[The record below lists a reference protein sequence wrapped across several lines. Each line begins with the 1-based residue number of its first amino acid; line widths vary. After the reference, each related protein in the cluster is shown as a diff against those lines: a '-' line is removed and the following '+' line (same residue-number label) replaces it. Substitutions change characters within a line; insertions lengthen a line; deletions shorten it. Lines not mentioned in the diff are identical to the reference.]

1 MKFLSI
7 FIGSKFLNRTII
19 LTIFSILLIT
29 LADPIYGTT
38 DDKILAGFVD
48 GSYTGDLELRSIFI
62 QPITNVFMLPFY
74 YILPNFG
81 WYFLFQLF
89 FLILG
94 LSLVS
99 DEINAIKPILNNLI
113 FAISIIVLSWFV
125 PQPTFTAASFLI
137 CLIGILLLILIANRV
152 ELDKFRV
159 FAVVILLLYSFA
171 LRTEAFLGTL
181 SLLIVPI
188 CFHYRKILNLILKN
202 LSMIILVS
210 LVFFPSNYML
220 LKVTENSGWQEY
232 DNWNSY
238 RHQLQ
243 NRVSQNFILENIDKI
258 GWSVPEHNLFVDLSY
273 GDASTFNSDWIKP
286 AFDLTR
292 DKTGITGLVN
302 ADFSLTSNKMFK
314 IIVEQQAVT
323 IGVFILLFVL
333 FLVFT
338 TYRSLIALIFSV
350 TSILFYLYFIS
361 STLHTPERIVVPLIF
376 STLFIYIT
384 LIINDKQR
392 DIVDVNK
399 LNLLIFASISL
410 TLISHNGFLDSYINR
425 NTKIE
430 YSENVKRVLD
440 PFSKRYIL
448 IGSVGTEVNHLVNP
462 YYQSES
468 HNEIKSIISGN
479 WETFSPYWYKR
490 NEKLGVVSKN
500 VYQELLS
507 NSKTLWMT
515 KKIPDTSYS
524 IELYLRERQINGF
537 DRTGIT
543 TSLDDL
549 NLYQFAQK

>member
-29 LADPIYGTT
+29 LAHPIYGTT

-48 GSYTGDLELRSIFI
+48 GSYTGDRELRSIFI
-62 QPITNVFMLPFY
+62 QPIANVFMLPFY

-81 WYFLFQLF
+81 WYFLLQLL

-99 DEINAIKPILNNLI
+99 DEINAIKPILNNLF
-113 FAISIIVLSWFV
+113 FAISILILSWFV
-125 PQPTFTAASFLI
+125 PQPTYTAASFLI
-137 CLIGILLLILIANRV
+137 CLIGILLLILVANRV

-159 FAVVILLLYSFA
+159 FAVIILLLYSFA
-171 LRTEAFLGTL
+171 LRTEAFLGTM
-181 SLLIVPI
+181 SLIVVPI
-188 CFHYRKILNLILKN
+188 CFHYGKVLNLILKN
-202 LSMIILVS
+202 LRMIILVS
-210 LVFFPSNYML
+210 LVFFPANYIL
-220 LKVTENSGWQEY
+220 LKVTDNSGWQVY

-243 NRVSQNFILENIDKI
+243 NRISQSFILENKDKI

-302 ADFSLTSNKMFK
+302 ADFNPTSNKLFK
-314 IIVEQQAVT
+314 IIVEQQAIT
-323 IGVFILLFVL
+323 IGVFILLLVL
-333 FLVFT
+333 LLVFT

-376 STLFIYIT
+376 STLFIYIII
-384 LIINDKQR
+384 IINEKQR
-392 DIVDVNK
+392 DLVDSNRHK
-399 LNLLIFASISL
+399 LLIFASILL
-410 TLISHNGFLDSYINR
+410 TFIAHNGFLDSYISR
-425 NTKIE
+425 QAKIE

-440 PFSKRYIL
+440 PFSKRFIL
-448 IGSVGTEVNHLVNP
+448 IGSVGTEVNHLTTP
-462 YYQSES
+462 YYQSRS
-468 HNEIKSIISGN
+468 QNEIKSIIAGN

-490 NEKLGVVSKN
+490 NEKLGVISKN
-500 VYQELLS
+500 IYQELIS
-507 NSKTLWMT
+507 NSKAVWIT
-515 KKIPDTSYS
+515 KRNPDTSYS

-537 DRTGIT
+537 NRTGIT
-543 TSLDDL
+543 TSLYDL
-549 NLYQFAQK
+549 DLYHFAQK

>member
-1 MKFLSI
+1 VKFLSI

-19 LTIFSILLIT
+19 LTIFSIFLIT

-62 QPITNVFMLPFY
+62 QPITNVFLLPFY

-113 FAISIIVLSWFV
+113 FAISILILSWFV

-137 CLIGILLLILIANRV
+137 CLNGILLLILIANRV

-202 LSMIILVS
+202 LRIIILVTI
-210 LVFFPSNYML
+210 VFFPANYML

-338 TYRSLIALIFSV
+338 TYRSLIALFFSV
-350 TSILFYLYFIS
+350 TFILFYLYFIS
-361 STLHTPERIVVPLIF
+361 STLHTPERIVIPLIF
-376 STLFIYIT
+376 STLFIYIIF
-384 LIINDKQR
+384 IINEKQR
-392 DIVDVNK
+392 EIVDVNK
-399 LNLLIFASISL
+399 LNLLIFVSIL
-410 TLISHNGFLDSYINR
+410 VAVISHNGFLDSYINR

-430 YSENVKRVLD
+430 YSENVKRILD

-468 HNEIKSIISGN
+468 QNEIKSIISGN

>member
-19 LTIFSILLIT
+19 LTIFSIFLIT

-62 QPITNVFMLPFY
+62 QPITNIFLLPFY
-74 YILPNFG
+74 YIFPNFG

-113 FAISIIVLSWFV
+113 FAISILILSWFV

-137 CLIGILLLILIANRV
+137 CLNGILLLILIANRV

-202 LSMIILVS
+202 LRMIILVTI
-210 LVFFPSNYML
+210 VFFPANYML

-258 GWSVPEHNLFVDLSY
+258 GWSVPEHNLFVDFSY

-338 TYRSLIALIFSV
+338 TYRSLIALFFSV
-350 TSILFYLYFIS
+350 TFILFYLYFIS
-361 STLHTPERIVVPLIF
+361 STLHTPERIAIPLIF
-376 STLFIYIT
+376 STLFIYIIF
-384 LIINDKQR
+384 IINEKQR
-392 DIVDVNK
+392 EIVDVNK
-399 LNLLIFASISL
+399 LNLLIFVSIL
-410 TLISHNGFLDSYINR
+410 VAVISHNGFLDSYINR

-430 YSENVKRVLD
+430 YSENVKRILD

-468 HNEIKSIISGN
+468 QNEIKSIISGN

>member
-113 FAISIIVLSWFV
+113 FAISILILSWFV

-468 HNEIKSIISGN
+468 QNEIKSIISGN

>member
-113 FAISIIVLSWFV
+113 FAISILILSWFV

-361 STLHTPERIVVPLIF
+361 STLHTPERIVIPLIF
-376 STLFIYIT
+376 STLFIYIIF
-384 LIINDKQR
+384 IINEKQR
-392 DIVDVNK
+392 EIVDVNK
-399 LNLLIFASISL
+399 LNLLIFVSIL
-410 TLISHNGFLDSYINR
+410 VAVISHNGFLDSYINR

-468 HNEIKSIISGN
+468 QNEIKSIISGN

>member
-19 LTIFSILLIT
+19 LTIFSIFLIT

-62 QPITNVFMLPFY
+62 QPITNVFLLPFY

-113 FAISIIVLSWFV
+113 FAISILILSWFV

-137 CLIGILLLILIANRV
+137 CLNGILLLILIANRV

-202 LSMIILVS
+202 LRMIILVAI
-210 LVFFPSNYML
+210 VFFPANYML

-361 STLHTPERIVVPLIF
+361 STLHAPERIVVPLIF
-376 STLFIYIT
+376 STLFIYIIF
-384 LIINDKQR
+384 IINEKQR
-392 DIVDVNK
+392 EIVDVNK
-399 LNLLIFASISL
+399 LNLLIFVSIL
-410 TLISHNGFLDSYINR
+410 VAVISHNGFLDSYINR

-430 YSENVKRVLD
+430 YSENVKRILD

-468 HNEIKSIISGN
+468 QNEIKSIISGN

>member
-89 FLILG
+89 SLILG

-152 ELDKFRV
+152 ELDRFRV

-202 LSMIILVS
+202 LRMIILITI
-210 LVFFPSNYML
+210 VFFPANYML

-302 ADFSLTSNKMFK
+302 ANFSLTSNKMFK

-338 TYRSLIALIFSV
+338 TYRSLIALFFSV
-350 TSILFYLYFIS
+350 TFILFYLYFIS
-361 STLHTPERIVVPLIF
+361 STLHTPERIVIPLIF
-376 STLFIYIT
+376 SSLFIYIIF
-384 LIINDKQR
+384 IINEKQR
-392 DIVDVNK
+392 EIVDVNK
-399 LNLLIFASISL
+399 LNLLIFVSIL
-410 TLISHNGFLDSYINR
+410 VAVISHNGFLDSYINR

-430 YSENVKRVLD
+430 YSENVKRFLD

>member
-7 FIGSKFLNRTII
+7 FFGSKFLYRTII

-48 GSYTGDLELRSIFI
+48 GSYTGDHELRSIFI

-113 FAISIIVLSWFV
+113 FAISILILSWFV
-125 PQPTFTAASFLI
+125 PQPTYTAASFLI

-338 TYRSLIALIFSV
+338 TYRSLIALFFSV

-361 STLHTPERIVVPLIF
+361 STLHTPERIVIPLIF
-376 STLFIYIT
+376 STLFIYIIF
-384 LIINDKQR
+384 IINEKQR
-392 DIVDVNK
+392 EIVDVNK
-399 LNLLIFASISL
+399 LNLLIFVSIL
-410 TLISHNGFLDSYINR
+410 VAVISHNGFLDSYINR

-468 HNEIKSIISGN
+468 QNEIKSIISGN

>member
-1 MKFLSI
+1 VKFLSI

-29 LADPIYGTT
+29 FADPIYGTT

-99 DEINAIKPILNNLI
+99 DEINVIKPILNNLI
-113 FAISIIVLSWFV
+113 FAISILILSWFV
-125 PQPTFTAASFLI
+125 PHPTFTAASFLI

-188 CFHYRKILNLILKN
+188 CFHYRKILDLILKN
-202 LSMIILVS
+202 LRMIILITI
-210 LVFFPSNYML
+210 VFFPANYML

-361 STLHTPERIVVPLIF
+361 STLHTPERIVIPLIF
-376 STLFIYIT
+376 SSLFIYIIF
-384 LIINDKQR
+384 IINEKQR
-392 DIVDVNK
+392 EIVDVNK
-399 LNLLIFASISL
+399 LNLLIFVSIL
-410 TLISHNGFLDSYINR
+410 VAVISHNGFLDSYINR

-430 YSENVKRVLD
+430 YSENVKRVLE

-448 IGSVGTEVNHLVNP
+448 FGSVGTEVNHLVNP
-462 YYQSES
+462 YYQSKS
-468 HNEIKSIISGN
+468 QNEINSIIAGN

-524 IELYLRERQINGF
+524 IELYLRERQINRF
-537 DRTGIT
+537 KRTGIT
-543 TSLDDL
+543 TSLDGL
-549 NLYQFAQK
+549 NLYYFANK

>member
-19 LTIFSILLIT
+19 LTIFSIFLIT

-137 CLIGILLLILIANRV
+137 CLNGILLLILIANRV

-202 LSMIILVS
+202 LRMIILVTI
-210 LVFFPSNYML
+210 VFFPANYML

-292 DKTGITGLVN
+292 DKTGIIGLVN

-338 TYRSLIALIFSV
+338 TYRSLIALFFSV
-350 TSILFYLYFIS
+350 TFILFYLYFIS
-361 STLHTPERIVVPLIF
+361 STLHTPERIVIPLIF
-376 STLFIYIT
+376 STLFIYIIF
-384 LIINDKQR
+384 IINEKQR
-392 DIVDVNK
+392 EIVDVNK
-399 LNLLIFASISL
+399 LNLLIFVSIL
-410 TLISHNGFLDSYINR
+410 VAVISHNGFLDSYINR

-430 YSENVKRVLD
+430 YSENVKRILD

-468 HNEIKSIISGN
+468 QNEIKSIISGN

-507 NSKTLWMT
+507 NSKTLWIT

>member
-19 LTIFSILLIT
+19 LTIFSIFLIT

-62 QPITNVFMLPFY
+62 QPITNVFLLPFY

-113 FAISIIVLSWFV
+113 FAISILILSWFV

-137 CLIGILLLILIANRV
+137 CLNGILLLILIANRV

-202 LSMIILVS
+202 LRIIILVTI
-210 LVFFPSNYML
+210 VFFPANYML

-338 TYRSLIALIFSV
+338 TYRSLIALFFSV
-350 TSILFYLYFIS
+350 TFILFYLYFIS
-361 STLHTPERIVVPLIF
+361 STLHTPERIVIPLIF
-376 STLFIYIT
+376 STLFIYIIF
-384 LIINDKQR
+384 IINEKQR
-392 DIVDVNK
+392 EIVDVNK
-399 LNLLIFASISL
+399 LNLLIFVSIL
-410 TLISHNGFLDSYINR
+410 VAVISHNGFLDSYINR

-430 YSENVKRVLD
+430 YSENVKRILD

-468 HNEIKSIISGN
+468 QNEIKSIISGN

>member
-7 FIGSKFLNRTII
+7 FIGSKFLNRTIV

-137 CLIGILLLILIANRV
+137 CLIGILLLILIAYRV

-159 FAVVILLLYSFA
+159 FAVVVFLLYSFA

-188 CFHYRKILNLILKN
+188 CFHYRKMLKLILKN

-210 LVFFPSNYML
+210 LVFFPANYML
-220 LKVTENSGWQEY
+220 LKITNNSGWQVY
-232 DNWNSY
+232 DNWNSH

-243 NRVSQNFILENIDKI
+243 NRISQNFILENIDKI

-273 GDASTFNSDWIKP
+273 GDVSTFNSDWIKP

-292 DKTGITGLVN
+292 DKTGITGMVN
-302 ADFSLTSNKMFK
+302 ADFSPTANKLIK
-314 IIVEQQAVT
+314 IIVEQQALS
-323 IGVFILLFVL
+323 IGVFTLLLVL
-333 FLVFT
+333 LLVFT

-350 TSILFYLYFIS
+350 TSVLLCLYFIS
-361 STLHTPERIVVPLIF
+361 STLHAPERIVVPLIF

-384 LIINDKQR
+384 LIINDRQR
-392 DIVDVNK
+392 EIVDTNK
-399 LNLLIFASISL
+399 QNLLISASIL
-410 TLISHNGFLDSYINR
+410 LALVSHNGFLDSYKSR
-425 NTKIE
+425 HAKIE

-448 IGSVGTEVNHLVNP
+448 IGSVGTEVNHLTNP
-462 YYQSES
+462 YYQSVS
-468 HNEIKSIISGN
+468 QNEIKSIIAGN
-479 WETFSPYWYKR
+479 WETFSPYWFKR

-500 VYQELLS
+500 IYQELIS
-507 NSKTLWMT
+507 NSKAVWIT

-537 DRTGIT
+537 NRTGIT
-543 TSLDDL
+543 TSLYDL
-549 NLYQFAQK
+549 NLYHFTQK

>member
-1 MKFLSI
+1 VKFLSI

-159 FAVVILLLYSFA
+159 FAVVVFLLYSFA

-188 CFHYRKILNLILKN
+188 CFHYRKILKLILKN

-210 LVFFPSNYML
+210 LVFFPANYML
-220 LKVTENSGWQEY
+220 LKITNNSGWQVY
-232 DNWNSY
+232 DNWNSH

-243 NRVSQNFILENIDKI
+243 NRISQNFILENIDKI

-273 GDASTFNSDWIKP
+273 GDVSTFNSDWIKP

-292 DKTGITGLVN
+292 DKTGITGMVN
-302 ADFSLTSNKMFK
+302 ADFSPTANKLIK
-314 IIVEQQAVT
+314 IIVEQQAFS
-323 IGVFILLFVL
+323 IGVFILLLVL
-333 FLVFT
+333 LLVFI

-350 TSILFYLYFIS
+350 TSVLLCVYFIS
-361 STLHTPERIVVPLIF
+361 STLHAPERIVVPLIF

-392 DIVDVNK
+392 EIVDTNK
-399 LNLLIFASISL
+399 QNLLIGASIL
-410 TLISHNGFLDSYINR
+410 LALVSHNGFLDSYKSR
-425 NTKIE
+425 HAKIE

-448 IGSVGTEVNHLVNP
+448 IGSVGTEVNHLTNP
-462 YYQSES
+462 YYQSVS
-468 HNEIKSIISGN
+468 QNEIKSIIAGN

-500 VYQELLS
+500 IYQELIS
-507 NSKTLWMT
+507 NSKAVWIT

-537 DRTGIT
+537 NRTGIT
-543 TSLDDL
+543 TSLYDL
-549 NLYQFAQK
+549 NLYHFTQK

>member
-202 LSMIILVS
+202 LRMIILVTI
-210 LVFFPSNYML
+210 VFFPANYML

-361 STLHTPERIVVPLIF
+361 STLHTPERIVIPLIF
-376 STLFIYIT
+376 STLFIYIIF
-384 LIINDKQR
+384 IINEKQR
-392 DIVDVNK
+392 EIVDVNK
-399 LNLLIFASISL
+399 LNLLIFVSIL
-410 TLISHNGFLDSYINR
+410 VAVISHNGFLDSYINR

-468 HNEIKSIISGN
+468 QNEIKSIISGN

-507 NSKTLWMT
+507 NSKTLWIT

>member
-81 WYFLFQLF
+81 WYFLFQSL
-89 FLILG
+89 FLIIG

-99 DEINAIKPILNNLI
+99 NEINAIKPILNNLI
-113 FAISIIVLSWFV
+113 FAISILILSWFV

-159 FAVVILLLYSFA
+159 FAVVVLLLYSFA

-361 STLHTPERIVVPLIF
+361 STLHTPERIVIPLIF
-376 STLFIYIT
+376 SSLFIYIIF
-384 LIINDKQR
+384 IINEKQR
-392 DIVDVNK
+392 EIVDVNK
-399 LNLLIFASISL
+399 LNLLIFVSIL
-410 TLISHNGFLDSYINR
+410 VAVISHNGFLDSYINR

-440 PFSKRYIL
+440 PFSKRYIF

-468 HNEIKSIISGN
+468 QNEIKSIISGN

>member
-202 LSMIILVS
+202 LRMIILITI
-210 LVFFPSNYML
+210 VFFPANYML
-220 LKVTENSGWQEY
+220 LKVTENSGWQVY

-440 PFSKRYIL
+440 PFSKRYIF

-468 HNEIKSIISGN
+468 QNEIKSIISGN

>member
-1 MKFLSI
+1 VKFLSI

-19 LTIFSILLIT
+19 LTTFSILLIT
-29 LADPIYGTT
+29 LTDPIYGTT

-48 GSYTGDLELRSIFI
+48 GRYTGDHELRSIFI

-113 FAISIIVLSWFV
+113 FAISILILSWFV

-159 FAVVILLLYSFA
+159 FAVIILLLYSFA

-202 LSMIILVS
+202 LRMIILVTI
-210 LVFFPSNYML
+210 VFFPANYIL
-220 LKVTENSGWQEY
+220 LKVTDNSGWQVY

-243 NRVSQNFILENIDKI
+243 NRISQNFILENVDKI

-302 ADFSLTSNKMFK
+302 ADFSLTSNKLFK
-314 IIVEQQAVT
+314 IIVEQQAFT
-323 IGVFILLFVL
+323 IGVFILLLVL
-333 FLVFT
+333 LLVFT
-338 TYRSLIALIFSV
+338 TYRSLIALVFSV

-361 STLHTPERIVVPLIF
+361 STLHTPERIVIPLIF
-376 STLFIYIT
+376 STLFIYIIF
-384 LIINDKQR
+384 IINEKQR
-392 DIVDVNK
+392 EIVDVNK
-399 LNLLIFASISL
+399 LNLLIFVSIL
-410 TLISHNGFLDSYINR
+410 VAVISHNGFLDSYISR

-468 HNEIKSIISGN
+468 QNEIKSIISGN

-507 NSKTLWMT
+507 NSKTLWIT

>member
-19 LTIFSILLIT
+19 LTIFSIFLIT

-62 QPITNVFMLPFY
+62 QPITNVFLLPFY

-94 LSLVS
+94 LGLVS

-137 CLIGILLLILIANRV
+137 CLNGILLLILIANRV

-202 LSMIILVS
+202 LRIIILVTI
-210 LVFFPSNYML
+210 VFFPANYML

-338 TYRSLIALIFSV
+338 TYRSLIALFFSV
-350 TSILFYLYFIS
+350 TFILFYLYFIS
-361 STLHTPERIVVPLIF
+361 STLHTPERIVIPLIF
-376 STLFIYIT
+376 STLFIYIIF
-384 LIINDKQR
+384 IINEKQKE
-392 DIVDVNK
+392 IVDVNK
-399 LNLLIFASISL
+399 LNLLIFVSIL
-410 TLISHNGFLDSYINR
+410 VAVISHNGFLDSYINR

-430 YSENVKRVLD
+430 YSENVKRILD

-468 HNEIKSIISGN
+468 QNEIKSIISGN

>member
-48 GSYTGDLELRSIFI
+48 GSYTGDHELRSIFI

-81 WYFLFQLF
+81 WYFLFQSL
-89 FLILG
+89 FLIIG

-99 DEINAIKPILNNLI
+99 NEINAIKPILNNLI
-113 FAISIIVLSWFV
+113 FAISILILSWFV

-338 TYRSLIALIFSV
+338 TYRSLIALFFSV
-350 TSILFYLYFIS
+350 TFILFYLYFIS
-361 STLHTPERIVVPLIF
+361 STLHTPERIVIPLIF
-376 STLFIYIT
+376 STLFIYIIF
-384 LIINDKQR
+384 IINEKQR
-392 DIVDVNK
+392 EIVDVNK
-399 LNLLIFASISL
+399 LNLLIFVSIL
-410 TLISHNGFLDSYINR
+410 VAVISHNGFLDSYINR

-468 HNEIKSIISGN
+468 QNEIKSIISGN

>member
-7 FIGSKFLNRTII
+7 FIGSKFLNRTIV

-137 CLIGILLLILIANRV
+137 CLIGILLLILIAYRV

-159 FAVVILLLYSFA
+159 FAVVVFLLYSFA

-188 CFHYRKILNLILKN
+188 CFHYRKMLKLILKN

-210 LVFFPSNYML
+210 LVFFPANYML
-220 LKVTENSGWQEY
+220 LKITNNSGWQVY
-232 DNWNSY
+232 DNWNSH

-243 NRVSQNFILENIDKI
+243 NRISQNFILENIDKI

-273 GDASTFNSDWIKP
+273 GDVSTFNSDWIKP

-292 DKTGITGLVN
+292 DKTGITGMVN
-302 ADFSLTSNKMFK
+302 ADFSPTANKLIK
-314 IIVEQQAVT
+314 IIVEQQAFS
-323 IGVFILLFVL
+323 IGVFILLLVL
-333 FLVFT
+333 LLVFT

-350 TSILFYLYFIS
+350 TSVLLCLYFIS
-361 STLHTPERIVVPLIF
+361 STLHAPERIVVPLIF

-384 LIINDKQR
+384 LIINDRQR
-392 DIVDVNK
+392 EIVDTNK
-399 LNLLIFASISL
+399 QNLLISASIL
-410 TLISHNGFLDSYINR
+410 LALVSHNGFLDSYKSR
-425 NTKIE
+425 HAKIE

-448 IGSVGTEVNHLVNP
+448 IGSVGTEVNHLTNP
-462 YYQSES
+462 YYQSVS
-468 HNEIKSIISGN
+468 QNEIKSIIAGN

-500 VYQELLS
+500 IYQELIS
-507 NSKTLWMT
+507 NSKAVWIT

-537 DRTGIT
+537 NRTGIT
-543 TSLDDL
+543 TSLYDL
-549 NLYQFAQK
+549 NLYHFTQK

>member
-1 MKFLSI
+1 VKFLSI
-7 FIGSKFLNRTII
+7 FIGSKFLNRTIV

-137 CLIGILLLILIANRV
+137 CLIGILLLILIAYRV

-159 FAVVILLLYSFA
+159 FAVVVFLLYSFA

-188 CFHYRKILNLILKN
+188 CFHYRKMLKLILKN

-210 LVFFPSNYML
+210 LVFFPANYML
-220 LKVTENSGWQEY
+220 LKITNNSGWQVY
-232 DNWNSY
+232 DNWNSH

-243 NRVSQNFILENIDKI
+243 NRISQNFILENIDKI

-273 GDASTFNSDWIKP
+273 GDVSTFNSDWIKP

-292 DKTGITGLVN
+292 DKTGITGMVN
-302 ADFSLTSNKMFK
+302 ADFSPTANKLIK
-314 IIVEQQAVT
+314 IIVEQQALS
-323 IGVFILLFVL
+323 IGVFILLLVL
-333 FLVFT
+333 LLVFT

-350 TSILFYLYFIS
+350 TSVLLCLYFIS
-361 STLHTPERIVVPLIF
+361 STLHAPERIVVPLIF

-384 LIINDKQR
+384 LIINDRQR
-392 DIVDVNK
+392 EIVDTNK
-399 LNLLIFASISL
+399 QNLLISASIL
-410 TLISHNGFLDSYINR
+410 LALVSHNGFLDSYKSR
-425 NTKIE
+425 HAKIE

-448 IGSVGTEVNHLVNP
+448 IGSVGTEVNHLTNP
-462 YYQSES
+462 YYQSVS
-468 HNEIKSIISGN
+468 QNEIKSIIAGN
-479 WETFSPYWYKR
+479 WETFSPYWFKR

-500 VYQELLS
+500 IYQELIS
-507 NSKTLWMT
+507 NSKAVWIT

-537 DRTGIT
+537 NRTGIT
-543 TSLDDL
+543 TSLYDL
-549 NLYQFAQK
+549 NLYHFTQK

>member
-1 MKFLSI
+1 VKFLSI
-7 FIGSKFLNRTII
+7 FIGSKFLNRTIV

-137 CLIGILLLILIANRV
+137 CLIGILLLILIAYRV

-159 FAVVILLLYSFA
+159 FAVVVFLLYSFA

-188 CFHYRKILNLILKN
+188 CFHYRKMLKLILKN
-202 LSMIILVS
+202 QSMIILVS
-210 LVFFPSNYML
+210 LVFFPANYML
-220 LKVTENSGWQEY
+220 LKITNNSGWQVY
-232 DNWNSY
+232 DNWNSH

-243 NRVSQNFILENIDKI
+243 NRISQNFILENIDKI

-273 GDASTFNSDWIKP
+273 GDVSTFNSDWIKP

-292 DKTGITGLVN
+292 DKTGITGMVN
-302 ADFSLTSNKMFK
+302 ADFSPTANKLIK
-314 IIVEQQAVT
+314 IIVEQQAFS
-323 IGVFILLFVL
+323 IGVFILLLVL
-333 FLVFT
+333 LLVFT

-350 TSILFYLYFIS
+350 TSVLLCLYFIS
-361 STLHTPERIVVPLIF
+361 STLHAPERIVVPLIF

-384 LIINDKQR
+384 LIINDRQR
-392 DIVDVNK
+392 EIVDTNK
-399 LNLLIFASISL
+399 QNLLISASIL
-410 TLISHNGFLDSYINR
+410 LALVSHNGFLDSYKSR
-425 NTKIE
+425 HAKIE

-448 IGSVGTEVNHLVNP
+448 IGSVGTEVNHLTNP
-462 YYQSES
+462 YYQSVS
-468 HNEIKSIISGN
+468 QNEIKSIIAGN

-500 VYQELLS
+500 IYQELIS
-507 NSKTLWMT
+507 NSKAVWIT

-537 DRTGIT
+537 NRTGIT
-543 TSLDDL
+543 TSLYDL
-549 NLYQFAQK
+549 NLYHFTQK

>member
-19 LTIFSILLIT
+19 LTIFSVLLIT

-94 LSLVS
+94 LGLVS

-125 PQPTFTAASFLI
+125 PQPSFTAASFLI

-188 CFHYRKILNLILKN
+188 CFHYRKILKLILKN
-202 LSMIILVS
+202 LRMIILIT
-210 LVFFPSNYML
+210 LVFFPANYML
-220 LKVTENSGWQEY
+220 LKVTDNSGWQVY

-243 NRVSQNFILENIDKI
+243 NRTSQNFILENIDKI

-302 ADFSLTSNKMFK
+302 ADFSLTSNKLFK
-314 IIVEQQAVT
+314 IIVEQQAFT
-323 IGVFILLFVL
+323 IGVFILLLVVL
-333 FLVFT
+333 LVFT

-361 STLHTPERIVVPLIF
+361 STLHAPERIVVPLIF
-376 STLFIYIT
+376 STLFIYMIF
-384 LIINDKQR
+384 IINEKQR
-392 DIVDVNK
+392 EFVDVNK
-399 LNLLIFASISL
+399 MNLLIFVSIL
-410 TLISHNGFLDSYINR
+410 VALISHNGFLDSYINR

-430 YSENVKRVLD
+430 YSENVKRVLE

-462 YYQSES
+462 YYQSKS
-468 HNEIKSIISGN
+468 QNEINSIIAGN

-524 IELYLRERQINGF
+524 IELYLRERQINRF
-537 DRTGIT
+537 KRTGIT
-543 TSLDDL
+543 TSLDGL
-549 NLYQFAQK
+549 NLYYFANK

>member
-19 LTIFSILLIT
+19 LTIFSILLIN
-29 LADPIYGTT
+29 LAHPIYGTT

-48 GSYTGDLELRSIFI
+48 GSYTGDHEIRSIFI
-62 QPITNVFMLPFY
+62 QPIINVFLLPFY
-74 YILPNFG
+74 CILPNFG

-99 DEINAIKPILNNLI
+99 DEINAIKPILNNLF

-188 CFHYRKILNLILKN
+188 CFYYRKILNLILKN
-202 LSMIILVS
+202 LRMIILVTI
-210 LVFFPSNYML
+210 VFFPANYML

-243 NRVSQNFILENIDKI
+243 NRVSQNFILGNIDKI
-258 GWSVPEHNLFVDLSY
+258 GWSVPEHNLFVDLSF
-273 GDASTFNSDWIKP
+273 GDATTFNSDWIKP

-292 DKTGITGLVN
+292 NKTGITGLVN
-302 ADFSLTSNKMFK
+302 ADFSLTSNKIFK

-323 IGVFILLFVL
+323 IGIFILLFVL

-338 TYRSLIALIFSV
+338 TYRSLIALFFSV
-350 TSILFYLYFIS
+350 TLILFYLYFIS
-361 STLHTPERIVVPLIF
+361 STLHTPERIVIPLIF
-376 STLFIYIT
+376 STLFIYIIF
-384 LIINDKQR
+384 IINEKQR
-392 DIVDVNK
+392 EIVDVNK
-399 LNLLIFASISL
+399 LNLLIFVSIL
-410 TLISHNGFLDSYINR
+410 VAVISPNGFLDSYISR

-468 HNEIKSIISGN
+468 QNEIKSIISGN

-490 NEKLGVVSKN
+490 NEKLGVVSKKC
-500 VYQELLS
+500 L
-507 NSKTLWMT
+507 
-515 KKIPDTSYS
+515 P
-524 IELYLRERQINGF
+524 
-537 DRTGIT
+537 GI
-543 TSLDDL
+543 
-549 NLYQFAQK
+549 AI

>member
-19 LTIFSILLIT
+19 LTIFSIFLIT

-62 QPITNVFMLPFY
+62 QPIANVFMLPFY

-81 WYFLFQLF
+81 WYFLLQLL

-99 DEINAIKPILNNLI
+99 DEINAIRPILNNLI
-113 FAISIIVLSWFV
+113 FAISILILSWFV

-152 ELDKFRV
+152 ELDKFRL

-202 LSMIILVS
+202 LRMIILVTI
-210 LVFFPSNYML
+210 VFFPANYML

-399 LNLLIFASISL
+399 LNLLIFASITL

-440 PFSKRYIL
+440 PFSKRYIF

-468 HNEIKSIISGN
+468 QNEIKSIISGN

-507 NSKTLWMT
+507 NSNAVWMS

-537 DRTGIT
+537 NRTGIT
-543 TSLDDL
+543 TSLYDL
-549 NLYQFAQK
+549 NLYHFTQK

>member
-7 FIGSKFLNRTII
+7 FIGSKFLNRTIV

-62 QPITNVFMLPFY
+62 QPITNVFLLPFY

-94 LSLVS
+94 LGLVS

-137 CLIGILLLILIANRV
+137 CLIGILLLILIAYRV

-159 FAVVILLLYSFA
+159 FAVVVFLLYSFA

-188 CFHYRKILNLILKN
+188 CFHYRKMLKLILKN

-210 LVFFPSNYML
+210 LVFFPANYML
-220 LKVTENSGWQEY
+220 LKITNNSGWQVY
-232 DNWNSY
+232 DNWNSH

-243 NRVSQNFILENIDKI
+243 NRISQNFILENIDKI

-273 GDASTFNSDWIKP
+273 GDVSTFNSDWIKP

-292 DKTGITGLVN
+292 DKTGITGMVN
-302 ADFSLTSNKMFK
+302 ADFSPTANKLIK
-314 IIVEQQAVT
+314 IIVEQQAFS
-323 IGVFILLFVL
+323 IGVFILLLVL
-333 FLVFT
+333 LLVFT

-350 TSILFYLYFIS
+350 TSVLLCLYFIS
-361 STLHTPERIVVPLIF
+361 STLHAPERIVVPLIF

-384 LIINDKQR
+384 LIINDRQR
-392 DIVDVNK
+392 EIVDTNK
-399 LNLLIFASISL
+399 QNLLISASIL
-410 TLISHNGFLDSYINR
+410 LALVSHNGFLDSYKSR
-425 NTKIE
+425 HAKIE

-448 IGSVGTEVNHLVNP
+448 IGSVGTEVNHLTNP
-462 YYQSES
+462 YYQSVS
-468 HNEIKSIISGN
+468 QNEIKSIIAGN

-500 VYQELLS
+500 IYQELIS
-507 NSKTLWMT
+507 NSKAVWIT

-537 DRTGIT
+537 NRTGIT
-543 TSLDDL
+543 TSLYDL
-549 NLYQFAQK
+549 NLYHFTQK

>member
-19 LTIFSILLIT
+19 LTIFSILLIN
-29 LADPIYGTT
+29 LAHPIYGTT

-48 GSYTGDLELRSIFI
+48 GSYTGDHEIRSIFI
-62 QPITNVFMLPFY
+62 QPIINVFLLPFY
-74 YILPNFG
+74 CILPNFG

-99 DEINAIKPILNNLI
+99 DEINAIKPILNNLF

-188 CFHYRKILNLILKN
+188 CFYYRKILNLILKN
-202 LSMIILVS
+202 LRMIILVTI
-210 LVFFPSNYML
+210 VFFPANYML

-243 NRVSQNFILENIDKI
+243 NRVSQNFILGNIDKI
-258 GWSVPEHNLFVDLSY
+258 GWSVPEHNLFVDLSF
-273 GDASTFNSDWIKP
+273 GDATTFNSDWIKP

-292 DKTGITGLVN
+292 NKTGITGLVN
-302 ADFSLTSNKMFK
+302 ADFSLTSNKIFK

-338 TYRSLIALIFSV
+338 TYRSLIALFFSV
-350 TSILFYLYFIS
+350 TFILFYLYFIS
-361 STLHTPERIVVPLIF
+361 STLHTPERIVIPLIF
-376 STLFIYIT
+376 STLFIYIIF
-384 LIINDKQR
+384 IINEKQR
-392 DIVDVNK
+392 EIVDVNK
-399 LNLLIFASISL
+399 LNLLIFVSIL
-410 TLISHNGFLDSYINR
+410 VAVISPNGFLDSYISR

-468 HNEIKSIISGN
+468 QNEIKSIISGN

-507 NSKTLWMT
+507 NSKTLWIT

>member
-7 FIGSKFLNRTII
+7 FFGSKFLYRTII

-89 FLILG
+89 ILILG

-273 GDASTFNSDWIKP
+273 GDATTFNSDWIKP

-399 LNLLIFASISL
+399 LNLLIFASITL

-440 PFSKRYIL
+440 PFSKRYIF

-468 HNEIKSIISGN
+468 QNEIKSIISGN

>member
-1 MKFLSI
+1 VKFLSI
-7 FIGSKFLNRTII
+7 FIGSKFLNRTIF
-19 LTIFSILLIT
+19 LTIFSVLLIT

-99 DEINAIKPILNNLI
+99 DEINVIKPILNNLI
-113 FAISIIVLSWFV
+113 FAISIQILSWFV

-152 ELDKFRV
+152 KLDKFRV

-188 CFHYRKILNLILKN
+188 CFHYRKILKLILKN
-202 LSMIILVS
+202 LRMIILIT
-210 LVFFPSNYML
+210 LVFFPANYML
-220 LKVTENSGWQEY
+220 LKVTDNSGWQVY

-243 NRVSQNFILENIDKI
+243 NRISQNFILENIDKT

-302 ADFSLTSNKMFK
+302 ADFSLTSNKLFK
-314 IIVEQQAVT
+314 IIVEQQAFT
-323 IGVFILLFVL
+323 IGVFILLLVVL
-333 FLVFT
+333 LVFT

-376 STLFIYIT
+376 STLFIYMIF
-384 LIINDKQR
+384 IINEKQR
-392 DIVDVNK
+392 EFVDINK
-399 LNLLIFASISL
+399 MNLLIFVSIL
-410 TLISHNGFLDSYINR
+410 VALISHNGFLDSYINR

-430 YSENVKRVLD
+430 YSENVKRVLE

-448 IGSVGTEVNHLVNP
+448 FGSVGTEVNHLVNP
-462 YYQSES
+462 YYQSKS
-468 HNEIKSIISGN
+468 QNEINSIIAGN

-524 IELYLRERQINGF
+524 IELYLRERQINRF
-537 DRTGIT
+537 KRTGIT
-543 TSLDDL
+543 TSLDGL
-549 NLYQFAQK
+549 NLYYFANK

>member
-7 FIGSKFLNRTII
+7 FIGSKFLNRTIF
-19 LTIFSILLIT
+19 LTIFSVLLIT

-89 FLILG
+89 ILILG

-113 FAISIIVLSWFV
+113 FAISILVLSWFV

-430 YSENVKRVLD
+430 YSENVKRFLD

>member
-48 GSYTGDLELRSIFI
+48 GSYTGDHELRSIFI

-81 WYFLFQLF
+81 WYFLFQSL
-89 FLILG
+89 FLIIG

-99 DEINAIKPILNNLI
+99 NEINAIKPILNNLI
-113 FAISIIVLSWFV
+113 FAISILILSWFV

-468 HNEIKSIISGN
+468 QNEIKSIISGN

>member
-392 DIVDVNK
+392 EIVDANK
-399 LNLLIFASISL
+399 QNLLITASIL
-410 TLISHNGFLDSYINR
+410 LAVISHNGFLDSYISR
-425 NTKIE
+425 HAKIE

-468 HNEIKSIISGN
+468 QNEIKSIISGN

-507 NSKTLWMT
+507 NSKTLWIT

-537 DRTGIT
+537 NRTGIT
-543 TSLDDL
+543 TSLYDL

>member
-7 FIGSKFLNRTII
+7 FFGSKFLYRTII

-62 QPITNVFMLPFY
+62 QPITNVFMLSFY

-81 WYFLFQLF
+81 WYYLFQLF

-99 DEINAIKPILNNLI
+99 DEINIIKPILNNLI
-113 FAISIIVLSWFV
+113 FAISILILSWFV

-220 LKVTENSGWQEY
+220 LKVTDNIGWQEY

-243 NRVSQNFILENIDKI
+243 NRVSQNFILENIDKT

-440 PFSKRYIL
+440 PFSKRYIF

-468 HNEIKSIISGN
+468 QNEIKSIISGN

-507 NSKTLWMT
+507 NSKTLWIT

-537 DRTGIT
+537 NRTGIT
-543 TSLDDL
+543 TSLYDL
-549 NLYQFAQK
+549 NLYHFTQK

>member
-1 MKFLSI
+1 
-7 FIGSKFLNRTII
+7 
-19 LTIFSILLIT
+19 LIT

-62 QPITNVFMLPFY
+62 QPITNVFLLPFY

-113 FAISIIVLSWFV
+113 FAISILILSWFV

-137 CLIGILLLILIANRV
+137 CLNGILLLILIANRV

-202 LSMIILVS
+202 LRIIILVTI
-210 LVFFPSNYML
+210 VFFPANYML

-292 DKTGITGLVN
+292 DKTGIIGLVN

-333 FLVFT
+333 FLVFM
-338 TYRSLIALIFSV
+338 TYRSLIALFFSV
-350 TSILFYLYFIS
+350 TFILFYLYFIS
-361 STLHTPERIVVPLIF
+361 STLHTPERIVIPLIF
-376 STLFIYIT
+376 SILFIYIIF
-384 LIINDKQR
+384 IINEKQR
-392 DIVDVNK
+392 EIVDVNK
-399 LNLLIFASISL
+399 LNLLIFVSIL
-410 TLISHNGFLDSYINR
+410 VAVISHNGFLDSYISR

-468 HNEIKSIISGN
+468 QNEIKSIISGN

>member
-48 GSYTGDLELRSIFI
+48 GSYTGDHELRSIFI
-62 QPITNVFMLPFY
+62 QPIINVFMLPFY

-99 DEINAIKPILNNLI
+99 DEINVIKPILNNLI
-113 FAISIIVLSWFV
+113 FAISILILSWFV
-125 PQPTFTAASFLI
+125 PQPTYTAASFLI

-202 LSMIILVS
+202 LRMIILITI
-210 LVFFPSNYML
+210 VFFPANYML

-410 TLISHNGFLDSYINR
+410 TVISHNGFLDSYINR

-448 IGSVGTEVNHLVNP
+448 IGSVGAEVNHLVNP

-468 HNEIKSIISGN
+468 QNEIKSIISGN

>member
-29 LADPIYGTT
+29 FADPIYGTT

-99 DEINAIKPILNNLI
+99 DEINVIKPILNNLI
-113 FAISIIVLSWFV
+113 FAISILILSWFV
-125 PQPTFTAASFLI
+125 PQPTYTAASFLI

-188 CFHYRKILNLILKN
+188 CFHYRKILKLILKN
-202 LSMIILVS
+202 LRMIILIT
-210 LVFFPSNYML
+210 LVFFPANYML
-220 LKVTENSGWQEY
+220 LKVTDNSGWQVY

-243 NRVSQNFILENIDKI
+243 NRISQNFILENIDKI

-302 ADFSLTSNKMFK
+302 ADFSLTSNKLIK
-314 IIVEQQAVT
+314 IIVEQQAFT
-323 IGVFILLFVL
+323 IGVFILLLVL
-333 FLVFT
+333 LLVFT

-392 DIVDVNK
+392 DIVDANK
-399 LNLLIFASISL
+399 QNLLITASIL
-410 TLISHNGFLDSYINR
+410 LAVISHNGFLDSYISR
-425 NTKIE
+425 HAKIE

-440 PFSKRYIL
+440 PFSKKYIL
-448 IGSVGTEVNHLVNP
+448 IGSAGTEVNHLVNP
-462 YYQSES
+462 YCQSKS
-468 HNEIKSIISGN
+468 QNEIELIIAGN

-507 NSKTLWMT
+507 NSNAVWMS

-537 DRTGIT
+537 NRTGIT

-549 NLYQFAQK
+549 DLYHFAQK

>member
-159 FAVVILLLYSFA
+159 FAVVVLLLYSFA

-202 LSMIILVS
+202 LRMIILVTI
-210 LVFFPSNYML
+210 VFFPANYML

-338 TYRSLIALIFSV
+338 TYRSLIALFFSV
-350 TSILFYLYFIS
+350 TFILFYLYFIS
-361 STLHTPERIVVPLIF
+361 STLHTPERIVIPLIF
-376 STLFIYIT
+376 SSLFIYIIF
-384 LIINDKQR
+384 IINEKQR
-392 DIVDVNK
+392 EIVDVNK
-399 LNLLIFASISL
+399 LNLLIFVSIL
-410 TLISHNGFLDSYINR
+410 VAVISHNGFLDSYINR

-430 YSENVKRVLD
+430 YSENVKRFLD

-468 HNEIKSIISGN
+468 QNEIKSIISGN

-507 NSKTLWMT
+507 NSKTLWIT